1 MCVCVC
7 FGEGLRGRV
16 ERRRERERGREGGES
31 KLYDK
36 LSPTNAAGPFCPA
49 ELTLLFIYAILIELP
64 HSNRVTLVSTC
75 VR

>member
-1 MCVCVC
+1 MCVC
-7 FGEGLRGRV
+7 RGRI
-16 ERRRERERGREGGES
+16 ERERREKEGGREGRES

-64 HSNRVTLVSTC
+64 HSNGLTLVSTC